1 MRPAPECRTFTS
13 TAVEVRLCGLLQ
25 HIILTYHARLQK
37 VITDMK
43 ARLKDPDLARLFEN
57 TFPNTLGM

>member
-1 MRPAPECRTFTS
+1 MTHVPMLASSHRRFALEK
-13 TAVEVRLCGLLQ
+13 
-25 HIILTYHARLQK
+25 K

-57 TFPNTLGM
+57 TFPNTLGVSVISHP